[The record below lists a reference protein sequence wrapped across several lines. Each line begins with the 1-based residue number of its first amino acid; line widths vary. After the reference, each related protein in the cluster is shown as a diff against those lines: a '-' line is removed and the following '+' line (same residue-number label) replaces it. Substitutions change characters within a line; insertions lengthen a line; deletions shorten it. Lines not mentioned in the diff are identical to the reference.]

1 MIYIYRFLINI
12 IIILSPLIILIRLL
26 KKKEDIKRFKE
37 KFSFF
42 SKKRKTGKLIWF
54 HTASVGEL
62 LSIVSLIK
70 SIEKNKKI
78 SQILVTTTT
87 LTSSKL
93 FKKFKFKKTI
103 HQFFPI
109 DNNTFTKKFLNYWNP
124 SIAIFVE
131 SEIWP
136 NMIKNLEKKSIM
148 KILLNA
154 RISKKSYKRW
164 KLLGS
169 FSKDLFQSFN
179 FTLPQNT
186 ESKIYLNKLGAKK
199 IKFLGN
205 LKFAQN
211 NLYNNS
217 LDYKFKKFT
226 KTKKFWCAL
235 STHPGEED
243 VCSSVQ
249 VKLLKKFK
257 NLVLVIIPRHVERV
271 KSLSKELSKFNLRQH
286 IHSDNRLINKDT
298 KIYIVDAYGETS
310 SFLEMCKIV
319 FMGKSLTTDGGQ
331 NPLEAARD
339 NCSILH
345 GPRVSNFSEI
355 YEFLDKEKI
364 SFKIKNQKQLY
375 KKLEFL
381 LSNKN
386 KNFKIKNRIN
396 KIGNVIL
403 LKNLKVI
410 ESLV

>member
-12 IIILSPLIILIRLL
+12 IIVLSPLIILIRLL

-42 SKKRKTGKLIWF
+42 SKKRKAGKLIWF

-93 FKKFKFKKTI
+93 FKKLKFKKTI

-136 NMIKNLEKKSIM
+136 NMIKNLEKKSII

-169 FSKDLFQSFN
+169 FSKDLFKSFN

-186 ESKIYLNKLGAKK
+186 ESKIYLKKLGAKK

-211 NLYNNS
+211 NFYNDS

-235 STHPGEED
+235 STHPGEEE
-243 VCSSVQ
+243 VCGSVQ

-257 NLVLVIIPRHVERV
+257 NLVLVLIPRHVERV

-286 IHSDNRLINKDT
+286 IHSDHKLINKDT
-298 KIYIVDAYGETS
+298 KIYIVDAYGKTS
-310 SFLEMCKIV
+310 SFLKMCKIV

-339 NCSILH
+339 NCSIIH

-355 YEFLDKEKI
+355 YKFLDKEKI

-381 LSNKN
+381 LANKN
-386 KNFKIKNRIN
+386 KNSKIKNRIN

>member
-12 IIILSPLIILIRLL
+12 IILLSPLIILIRLL

-42 SKKRKTGKLIWF
+42 SKKRKAGKLIWF

-62 LSIVSLIK
+62 LSIVSLIR

-93 FKKFKFKKTI
+93 FKKLKFKKTI

-109 DNNTFTKKFLNYWNP
+109 DNNAFTKKFLNYWNP

-169 FSKDLFQSFN
+169 FSKDLFKSFN
-179 FTLPQNT
+179 LTLPQNT

-211 NLYNNS
+211 NFYNNS

-243 VCSSVQ
+243 VCGSVQ

-257 NLVLVIIPRHVERV
+257 NLVLVLIPRHVERV

-286 IHSDNRLINKDT
+286 IHSDHKLINKDT
-298 KIYIVDAYGETS
+298 NIYIVDAYGETS

-355 YEFLDKEKI
+355 YKFLDKEKI
-364 SFKIKNQKQLY
+364 SFKINNQKQLY

-381 LSNKN
+381 LANKN
-386 KNFKIKNRIN
+386 KNFKIKNKIN